1 MVAIK
6 AGDVDAAIA
15 RPSPQTA
22 VFLVYG
28 PDSGLVGERVRRLV
42 AGAVDNPDDPFQLVR
57 LDGDELASDP
67 LRLADEAHTVPLF
80 GGRRAIWVRA
90 GSRNLASALTPV
102 LQTPPQ
108 DAVVIVEAGDLSRT
122 APLRQLCEK
131 MPAAAALPCYADG
144 ARDIGALIDDMSR
157 KAGLRVE
164 ADARELLLASLGA
177 DRAAS
182 RSELDKLFTY
192 AHGRDVVTV
201 EDVAAVV
208 GDVSAIAFDAAID
221 AAFLGDF
228 ATLDRSFTR
237 LQAEGMDAGV
247 LLGFALRHALT
258 LMAARQAV
266 DMGSPPAVAIGS
278 FRGLHFKRK
287 AAVERQLRLW
297 TTASLNRTTMEVG
310 QAVSATRRHP
320 QLATQHA
327 LKTLW
332 AVAGMA
338 RRAAR

>member
-6 AGDVDAAIA
+6 AGDVDRAI
-15 RPSPQTA
+15 RHPSPQTA

-42 AGAVDNPDDPFQLVR
+42 AGTIDDPDDPFQLVR
-57 LDGDELASDP
+57 LDGDEIASDP
-67 LRLADEAHTVPLF
+67 LRLADEANTVPLF
-80 GGRRAIWVRA
+80 GGRRAIWLRA
-90 GSRNLASALTPV
+90 GSRNLAPALTLV
-102 LQTPPQ
+102 LNTPPQ

-131 MPAAAALPCYADG
+131 AAAAAAMPCYADG
-144 ARDIGALIDDMSR
+144 VRDLGALIDDMSR
-157 KAGLRVE
+157 KVGLRVE
-164 ADARELLLASLGA
+164 PDARELLLASLGA
-177 DRAAS
+177 DRVAS

-192 AHGRDVVTV
+192 VHGRDVVTM

-228 ATLDRSFTR
+228 TTLDRSFTR
-237 LQAEGMDAGV
+237 LQAEGTDADV
-247 LLGFALRHALT
+247 LLGFALRHTLA

-266 DMGSPPAVAIGS
+266 DTGSSHAVAIGS

-287 AAVERQLRLW
+287 AAIERQLRLW
-297 TTASLNRTTMEVG
+297 ATAGLNRAAVELG
-310 QAVSATRRHP
+310 QAIGMTRRQP
-320 QLATQHA
+320 QLAAQHA

-332 AVAGMA
+332 ALAGMA

>member
-6 AGDVDAAIA
+6 AGDVDAVIA

-28 PDSGLVGERVRRLV
+28 PDSGLVSERVRRLV
-42 AGAVDNPDDPFQLVR
+42 AASVNDPEDPFQLVR
-57 LDGDELASDP
+57 LDGDEIASDP

-80 GGRRAIWVRA
+80 GGRRAIWLRA
-90 GSRNLASALTPV
+90 GSRNLAPALTPL
-102 LQTPPQ
+102 LQAPPQ
-108 DAVVIVEAGDLSRT
+108 DTVVIVEAGDLART

-131 MPAAAALPCYADG
+131 SPAAAALPCYADSV
-144 ARDIGALIDDMSR
+144 RDIGALIDEGSR
-157 KAGLRVE
+157 KAGVRIE
-164 ADARELLLASLGA
+164 PDARELLVASLGA

-192 AHGRDVVTV
+192 AHGQSVVTV
-201 EDVAAVV
+201 DDVAAVV
-208 GDVSAIAFDAAID
+208 GDVSAVAFDAVID

-228 ATLDRSFTR
+228 NALDRSFTR
-237 LQAEGMDAGV
+237 LQAEGTDAGV
-247 LLGFALRHALT
+247 LLGFVLRHALA

-266 DMGSPPAVAIGS
+266 DTGTPPSVAIGS

-287 AAVERQLRLW
+287 AAVERQVGLW
-297 TTASLNRTTMEVG
+297 TTASINRAAVEIG
-310 QAVSATRRHP
+310 QAISASRRHP
-320 QLATQHA
+320 TLANQHA

-332 AVAGMA
+332 ALAEMA